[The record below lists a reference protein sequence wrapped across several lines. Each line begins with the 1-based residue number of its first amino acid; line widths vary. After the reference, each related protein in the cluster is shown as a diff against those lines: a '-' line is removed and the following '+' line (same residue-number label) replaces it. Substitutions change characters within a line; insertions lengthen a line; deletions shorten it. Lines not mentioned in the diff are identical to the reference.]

1 MAFSLGEID
10 FQQNEPNLKPRISIV
25 IPVHNGES
33 YLVDAIRSA
42 LAQELPADEIVV
54 VDDAS
59 TDMSASVIHSE
70 EFAGKLKYFYNEQ
83 PTGFV
88 DAWNRAVGLAS
99 GEFVTILHQD
109 DLLHP
114 TYLQSIHAALVRFP
128 EVRHLYTACNY
139 IDENGVVTHRPN
151 SEFNLDQPTL
161 YSGSEYAENY
171 INGILHNRHIHRCP
185 GVTSQRYLLMKQ
197 CSYRKEAG
205 HIADDDFF
213 MRVGA
218 YTDVI
223 GISKPLASYRV
234 HSESETGK
242 LKSLSSSLARDYL
255 FQMRENRKE
264 TILTEKSL
272 DEIDKLAVRF
282 INLLLCQGLTENRDD
297 WICLAF
303 KYREEFQSVAFAGM
317 DKCLPRWARL
327 LWWLVGN
334 GESNQLAR
342 TSFAVMKALHSMKL
356 KESVNVNQR

>member
-1 MAFSLGEID
+1 M
-10 FQQNEPNLKPRISIV
+10 KPRISIV
-25 IPVHNGES
+25 IPVHNGVS

-42 LAQELPADEIVV
+42 LAQEFPADEIIL

-59 TDMSASVIHSE
+59 TDESASVVHSA
-70 EFAGKLKYFYNEQ
+70 EFAGKLKYFYNKQ

-99 GEFVTILHQD
+99 GDFVTILHQD

-114 TYLQSIHAALVRFP
+114 SYLQSIHAALARFP

-139 IDENGVVTHRPN
+139 IDENGVVTPRPN
-151 SEFNLDQPTL
+151 SEFNHDRPTL
-161 YSGSEYAENY
+161 YSGSGYAENY
-171 INGILHNRHIHRCP
+171 FNGVLHNRHIHRCP
-185 GVTSQRYLLMKQ
+185 GVTTQRYLLMEQ

-218 YTDVI
+218 HTDVI
-223 GISKPLASYRV
+223 GISKPLASFRV

-242 LKSLSSSLARDYL
+242 LRSLSSTLARDYL

-264 TILTEKSL
+264 TILTEDSIG
-272 DEIDKLAVRF
+272 EIDKLAVRF
-282 INLLLCQGLTENRDD
+282 INLLLCQGLTEDRDD
-297 WICLAF
+297 WISLSF
-303 KYREEFQSVAFAGM
+303 KYRDEFQSVAFA
-317 DKCLPRWARL
+317 DIVKYLPTWARL
-327 LWWLVGN
+327 IWWLVRN

-342 TSFAVMKALHSMKL
+342 TSFAVMQVLHSMKL
-356 KESVNVNQR
+356 NYLVNVNQR